1 MRNRPS
7 RITDCRFPAVIYD
20 FPSSLFLPIVLPI
33 FHECFASNFA
43 FIAARPEEESWR
55 MRDNEEGE
63 GRGGG
68 ITRSGVEK
76 LITARSFQVNSE
88 ILLFPG
94 SYRKE
99 GGFGF
104 ENLK

>member
-94 SYRKE
+94 YIERKE
-99 GGFGF
+99 VSA
-104 ENLK
+104 LRI